1 LNWKSTVSLR
11 LVSFASLAYVVR
23 LDYDKQL
30 SERFQVEQRI
40 LLRFTFDIL

>member
-1 LNWKSTVSLR
+1 
-11 LVSFASLAYVVR
+11 VSFASLAYVVR

-30 SERFQVEQRI
+30 SERLQAEQRI